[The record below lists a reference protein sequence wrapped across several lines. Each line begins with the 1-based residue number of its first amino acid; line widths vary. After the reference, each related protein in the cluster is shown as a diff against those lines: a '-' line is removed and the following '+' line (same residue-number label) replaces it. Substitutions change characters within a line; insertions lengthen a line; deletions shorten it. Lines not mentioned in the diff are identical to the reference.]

1 MARLD
6 VNVKETGIDQTSKK
20 IKQLDKDIK
29 TTDKSS
35 KEYTKT
41 NKDMGKSLKDV
52 GIAVAGVYAS
62 FKSLDTVY
70 NGVIKN
76 GIQYQSLLED
86 QLAGLTALRVA
97 TTKNIDA
104 QGKALTL
111 EQKYIIA
118 QKESIATLKELQLIN
133 ERTPQQLLET
143 LELYKV
149 LVPTLGR
156 AGASQMELFKV
167 TELLAKASANYGLG
181 FQQLIAGVDGLATG
195 TVLAA
200 SDLGKFLVPLGLS
213 NEKLRE
219 TSNVAQLLID
229 KLSPLGKDLDTLTVR
244 TSNLANAWNELGKRI
259 TEPIYDD
266 VKDAVLSL
274 TTAINSIDNQDID
287 RIANVA
293 EEMAKIGLAIG
304 TTVVTVKTYN
314 ALVKTSIAL
323 NVAYGGS
330 FNALNAKILTA
341 TATTKAFN
349 AVMRATPIGLVTAGI
364 YGLIEAYDNYNDNLE
379 RNKEIQDQINKGK
392 FDRAKDLS
400 ELSKQE
406 KMLRLEQQIT
416 KVAQLRYD
424 ISTNTN
430 LTEEQ
435 RKRIIDS
442 QTKSL
447 DNLVKKYLVIQKG
460 QAESVG
466 GLVNDS
472 KKVIEEEINSVLST
486 SLSSWANYYEQ
497 IGDYSTSWGIREAE
511 LRTEYID
518 LTEEQFKRLSD
529 IAKTEYFDKI
539 KEESEKAMNELVE
552 DFEKFEIEFKFE
564 GLSDTSKALHS
575 ITDVFEDINKEQKK
589 FDKAWKA
596 TAGDRKKQAQ
606 LEEKHL
612 NNQIKMYGNLSG
624 AMSTLFDEGSREAAA
639 FQAIESGIAL
649 VTGVRAIL
657 TQGSGDPYTAFARIA
672 AMTATVSSL
681 LSSVNIAFGGGRT
694 SVSSDAFSAMEAN
707 TGTGSVLGD
716 VTAQSESIE
725 NSLEIL
731 EDFAEPQYQVLQSMN
746 NYLRNIS
753 FALGGVSSLLVQQG
767 GFAFGEGFSPFS
779 SESQKL
785 TTSKLGLDNF
795 TKILDKLT
803 FGNSLVGGIINSVLG
818 GLFGKTSVTQ
828 NLYDSGIFFANQLL
842 TSAIEDFNGAAY
854 QTIQTIIR
862 KKSWFSSSTSISYNT
877 YFQSLSEETERQFS
891 LVLGNLYNTTIE
903 AGKALDT
910 STQDVEQRLSN
921 FVVSIGKISLKGKS
935 GDQIQETLTAIF
947 GRIGDDIAKTAFPA
961 LRPFQ
966 QVGEGMFETLTRVAR
981 GMEEAEYYI
990 NRLGV
995 AFDDISYTD
1004 VINTQG
1010 DVGFEALRQV
1020 IVSTDE
1026 ELFGVNN
1033 NLVKMINNLNS
1044 TAEELFNAY
1053 TALDEL
1059 RDRLIFIGRDANGLS
1074 SAMITGAG
1082 GLESLQSGFSDY
1094 FDNFLDDEEKRLFFL
1109 DQLNQQFEALGVST
1123 PNTKDQFR
1131 ALLESIDLTT
1141 EEGQELYGG
1150 LITLSGAYAEATEA
1164 QDNYLKSIRSTI
1176 DALSDLGT
1184 PEQTQFQQLSR
1195 FNRLVSDFGTNQS
1208 QDTLNQILSL
1218 GRTLGQDET
1227 LTASII
1233 ASLTS
1238 ISSSIASTGLGFAT
1252 GGYTGNGGK
1261 YDIAGVVHKGEYVVN
1276 QEQLRYNGGVAG
1288 VMQKLSNGGSVSN
1301 EQMTQL
1307 LSSVLVE
1314 LQDQNRLLRNVT
1326 NGGTAMATEL
1336 IA

>member
-35 KEYTKT
+35 KDFTKSSDGLT
-41 NKDMGKSLKDV
+41 ASMTKV
-52 GIAVAGVYAS
+52 GIAVAGVYTS
-62 FKSLDTVY
+62 FRSLQSVY
-70 NGVIKN
+70 TNVIQN
-76 GIQYQSLLED
+76 GIQYQSLLEN
-86 QLAGLTALRVA
+86 QITGLTALRVA
-97 TTKNIDA
+97 TTKNTDSLGNAITI
-104 QGKALTL
+104 Q
-111 EQKYIIA
+111 QKYAIA
-118 QKESIATLKELQLIN
+118 QQDSIKSLKELQEVN
-133 ERTPQQLLET
+133 KRTPQQLLET

-149 LVPTLGR
+149 LTPTLGGV
-156 AGASQMELFKV
+156 GASQEELLKT
-167 TELLAKASANYGLG
+167 TELLAKASANYGIT
-181 FQQLIAGVDGLATG
+181 FQSLIAGADGLATG
-195 TVLAA
+195 TVLVN
-200 SDLGKFLVPLGLS
+200 SDLGRFLQTIGLS
-213 NEKLRE
+213 NEALKE
-219 TSNVAQLLID
+219 TSDVADLIIQ
-229 KLSPLGKDLDTLTVR
+229 KLTPLGGELDTLSVAN
-244 TSNLANAWNELGKRI
+244 SNLTNSWNEFTKVL
-259 TEPIYDD
+259 TEPLFEPLKDQ
-266 VKDAVLSL
+266 VKEFTTFLDNATVSVKEFFDTFRDASNLQSVEELNKRMIDTYSKIEEKQKELS
-274 TTAINSIDNQDID
+274 
-287 RIANVA
+287 
-293 EEMAKIGLAIG
+293 
-304 TTVVTVKTYN
+304 
-314 ALVKTSIAL
+314 KTSLFESLFGKSGDSKIRAEIRAL
-323 NVAYGGS
+323 NVELLS
-330 FNALNAKILTA
+330 TAKEYDKF
-341 TATTKAFN
+341 TK
-349 AVMRATPIGLVTAGI
+349 
-364 YGLIEAYDNYNDNLE
+364 
-379 RNKEIQDQINKGK
+379 
-392 FDRAKDLS
+392 DRAELETEVS
-400 ELSKQE
+400 E
-406 KMLRLEQQIT
+406 
-416 KVAQLRYD
+416 
-424 ISTNTN
+424 
-430 LTEEQ
+430 
-435 RKRIIDS
+435 
-442 QTKSL
+442 
-447 DNLVKKYLVIQKG
+447 
-460 QAESVG
+460 
-466 GLVNDS
+466 
-472 KKVIEEEINSVLST
+472 KVIEENEKAIST

-497 IGDYSTSWGIREAE
+497 IGDYSTSWGIQEAQ
-511 LRTEYID
+511 LRTQYID

-539 KEESEKAMNELVE
+539 KEESEKAINELVE

-612 NNQIKMYGNLSG
+612 DNQIKMYGNLSG

-639 FQAIESGIAL
+639 FQTIESGIAL

-694 SVSSDAFSAMEAN
+694 SVSSDAFSAMDAN

-779 SESQKL
+779 SESQNV
-785 TTSKLGLDNF
+785 KLGNTLSNALGGVVLAGPVGALLAKV
-795 TKILDKLT
+795 KIPILSDIAGL
-803 FGNSLVGGIINSVLG
+803 FGGIINSVLG
-818 GLFGKTSVTQ
+818 GFFGKTSVSQ
-828 NLYDSGIFFANQLL
+828 NLTDSGIFFANQLL
-842 TSAIEDFNGAAY
+842 TNAIEDFNGAAY
-854 QTIQTIIR
+854 QTIQTIIT
-862 KKSWFSSSTSISYNT
+862 KKSWFSKSTSIRYDT
-877 YFQSLSEETERQFS
+877 YFQGLSEETERQFS

-1082 GLESLQSGFSDY
+1082 GLESLQSAFSDY

-1184 PEQTQFQQLSR
+1184 PEQTQFEQLSR

-1307 LSSVLVE
+1307 LSSVLIE